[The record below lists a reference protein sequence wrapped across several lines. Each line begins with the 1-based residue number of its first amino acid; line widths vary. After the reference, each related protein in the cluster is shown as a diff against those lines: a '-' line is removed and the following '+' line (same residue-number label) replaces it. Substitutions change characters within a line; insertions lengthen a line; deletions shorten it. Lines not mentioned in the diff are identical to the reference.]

1 MKTVALVGFGPS
13 HVDAPFADETIEI
26 WAVNYHHEDLARTTR
41 IFELHE
47 WDTIRTED
55 GGIHLKPLAAQ
66 TAIVY
71 MQETHPEVPMSVAY
85 PLQQMSE
92 AFALPHTP
100 KPYFTSTVSYM
111 VALAITEGFDEIQLF
126 GIDLAQD
133 TEYAI
138 QRPSCEFF
146 LGIAVGRGIRVVPH
160 PKSDVLKTA
169 FLYGYEDTPR
179 EWLRDK
185 AKARRAHLQKM
196 QQHYEAEV
204 LKHRDAMHQFLGA
217 LQENDHLLKTL

>member
-1 MKTVALVGFGPS
+1 M
-13 HVDAPFADETIEI
+13 
-26 WAVNYHHEDLARTTR
+26 NYHHTEVARTSR

-47 WDTIRTED
+47 WASVVKED
-55 GGIHLKPLAAQ
+55 GGIHLAPLAAQ
-66 TAIVY
+66 TVPVY
-71 MQETHPEVPMSVAY
+71 MQETHPEIPASIAY
-85 PLQQMSE
+85 PLAQMTE

-111 VALAITEGFDEIQLF
+111 IALAIVERFDEIQLY

-160 PKSDVLKTA
+160 PQSDVLKTA

-204 LKHRDAMHQFLGA
+204 LKNRDAMHQFLGA